1 MATARDWKTARHAD
15 GPHPVRLADVPALNQ
30 VFSDAFTERYRR
42 DGMVGVRVPF
52 LNPAIWRYAI
62 DDAGSGAMVWR
73 GERDEIVAFNI
84 AHHSGIEGWMGPLAV
99 RPEWQGG
106 GLGKEIVRAGV
117 RWLTERASTVI
128 GLETMPR
135 TMDNIGFYSGLG
147 FLPTRLTVT
156 LTLDAASG
164 DAPAQLHGRLS
175 TRDKDDVLAE
185 CLTLT
190 QALVAGYDY
199 TREITLTDALSLGD
213 TLLIRDTGR
222 LIGFALCHTAPLVEG
237 RTREELR
244 VLKMVVSDPA
254 RFEACCRALMDY
266 ARRSGTRRVAFRVQG
281 EYVDAYA
288 RLVAMGARVRWTD
301 LRMALA
307 GYPEPRAERGI
318 VLSNWEI

>member
-15 GPHPVRLADVPALNQ
+15 GPHAVRQADIPALNQ

-62 DDAGSGAMVWR
+62 EDAGSGAMAWR
-73 GERDEIVAFNI
+73 GEREEIVAFNV
-84 AHHSGIEGWMGPLAV
+84 AHRSGIEGWMGPLAV

-106 GLGKEIVRAGV
+106 GLGKEIVRAGIN
-117 RWLTERASTVI
+117 WLSEHATRVI

-147 FLPTRLTVT
+147 FLPSRLTVT
-156 LTLDAASG
+156 LTLDAAGADGPS
-164 DAPAQLHGRLS
+164 LLYGRLG
-175 TRDKDDVLAE
+175 TRDKDDALAE

-190 QALVAGYDY
+190 QGMIPGYDY
-199 TREITLTDALSLGD
+199 SREIALTDSLSLGD
-213 TLLIRDTGR
+213 TLLVRESGR
-222 LIGFALCHTAPLVEG
+222 LVAFALCHTAPLVEG

-244 VLKMVVSDPA
+244 VLKMVVSDPS

-281 EYVDAYA
+281 EYIDAYA
-288 RLVAMGARVRWTD
+288 RLIAMGARVRWTD
-301 LRMALA
+301 LRMTLA
-307 GYPEPRAERGI
+307 GHPEPRAERGI

>member
-15 GPHPVRLADVPALNQ
+15 GPHPIRLSDVPALNQ

-62 DDAGSGAMVWR
+62 EDSDGGAVAWR
-73 GERDEIVAFNI
+73 GEREEIVAFNI
-84 AHHSGIEGWMGPLAV
+84 AHRSGIEGWMGPLAV

-106 GLGKEIVRAGV
+106 GLGKEVVRAGV
-117 RWLTERASTVI
+117 RWLGERSARVI

-147 FLPTRLTVT
+147 FLPSRLTIT
-156 LTLDAASG
+156 LTLDATGG
-164 DAPAQLHGRLS
+164 DAPAQLYGRLS
-175 TRDKDDVLAE
+175 SRDKDEALAE

-190 QALVAGYDY
+190 QSMVEGYDY
-199 TREITLTDALSLGD
+199 SREITLTDALSLGD
-213 TLLIRDTGR
+213 TLLVRDSGR
-222 LIGFALCHTAPLVEG
+222 LVAFALCHTAPLVEG

-244 VLKMVVSDPA
+244 VLKMAVSDVS
-254 RFEACCRALMDY
+254 RLEACCRALMDY

-281 EYVDAYA
+281 EYLDAYA

-301 LRMALA
+301 LRMAMA
-307 GYPEPRAERGI
+307 GYAEPRAERGV

>member
-15 GPHPVRLADVPALNQ
+15 GPHPVRLSDIPGLNQ

-62 DDAGSGAMVWR
+62 EDAGSGAMVWR
-73 GERDEIVAFNI
+73 GEREEIVAFNI
-84 AHHSGIEGWMGPLAV
+84 AHRSGIEGWMGPLAV
-99 RPEWQGG
+99 RPEWQSG
-106 GLGKEIVRAGV
+106 GLGKEIVRAGIG
-117 RWLTERASTVI
+117 WLADHATRVI

-147 FLPTRLTVT
+147 FLPARLTVT

-164 DAPAQLHGRLS
+164 DAPPLLYGRLAS
-175 TRDKDDVLAE
+175 REKDDVLAE
-185 CLTLT
+185 CLTL
-190 QALVAGYDY
+190 AHGLVVGYDY
-199 TREITLTDALSLGD
+199 TREIALTDSLSLGD
-213 TLLIRDTGR
+213 TLLVREAGR
-222 LIGFALCHTAPLVEG
+222 LVAFALCHTAPLVEG

-244 VLKMVVSDPA
+244 VLKLVVSDPA
-254 RFEACCRALMDY
+254 WFERTCRALMDY
-266 ARRSGTRRVAFRVQG
+266 ARRAGTRRVAFRVQG

-301 LRMALA
+301 LRMTLA
-307 GYPEPRAERGI
+307 GYPEPKAERGV